1 MLKRFSQLNRDFQ
14 ELQAA
19 YQSTESLS
27 AKLRT
32 VEEERDA
39 QVAKFNTLMKEFR
52 VLEDDEIAAS
62 NREKGLTDRI
72 YAA

>member
-52 VLEDDEIAAS
+52 ALEDDEIAAS